1 MAKSL
6 EERIRVLEDGKE
18 IKELMAK
25 YCYTMDAGDW
35 EGVMSCYAKECSANF
50 GHFGE
55 GKTNTRAELEAF
67 YRDRILKTRFHG
79 MIHRIYNPIIEV
91 KDETHAIG
99 RWVLCEPMVLVET
112 GHAAWLTCMYYVDF
126 IKEDGKWLF
135 KRVTDTDWRWV
146 SDYDKGWAREPFTV
160 PGSWFSEDIA
170 RDEERWERV
179 SKKLERSTRY

>member
-6 EERIRVLEDGKE
+6 EERTRILEDVKE
-18 IKELMAK
+18 IRELMAK
-25 YCYTMDAGDW
+25 YCYTMDADDW
-35 EGVMSCYAKECSANF
+35 KGVMSCYSKECSANF

-55 GKTNTRAELEAF
+55 GKTNTREELEAF

-112 GHAAWLTCMYYVDF
+112 GRAAWLTCMYYVDF

-146 SDYDKGWAREPFTV
+146 SDYDKGWAKEPFTV

-170 RDEERWERV
+170 RDQERWEKVYR
-179 SKKLERSTRY
+179 KMERIK